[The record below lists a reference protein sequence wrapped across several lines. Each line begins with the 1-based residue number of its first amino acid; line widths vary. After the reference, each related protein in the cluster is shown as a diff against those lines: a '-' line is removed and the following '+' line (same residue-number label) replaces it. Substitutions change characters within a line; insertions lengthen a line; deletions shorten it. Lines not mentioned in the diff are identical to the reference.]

1 MVTAVTMWPFSWFS
15 GSIICINDW
24 ILMYYIIIV
33 SSFAFLWSHGHNCD
47 RDRFLPKLVVYSGV
61 LVVVQVRI
69 SCIQRRIS
77 CIQTCISCIQWR
89 IFWGITIFF
98 SWYKGNHFLLEI
110 KKLPRFLN
118 FLNQRDLNQ
127 RSPWFPQILFEFFR
141 VTVAGGMSI
150 RLFYQRKESVRSL
163 ISHSLYFIAF
173 SNSSFMTSTPGKPVI
188 R

>member
-1 MVTAVTMWPFSWFS
+1 MQQVNTQHAACASGRHRFKPLCRSPYRPLLLVSGCPAFAWLPPNDGRVGQSVALRARRQQSFLFLLLSYFLLFGHMVTAVTMWPFSWFS

-24 ILMYYIIIV
+24 ILIYYTIII

-89 IFWGITIFF
+89 IF
-98 SWYKGNHFLLEI
+98 
-110 KKLPRFLN
+110 
-118 FLNQRDLNQ
+118 NQIN
-127 RSPWFPQILFEFFR
+127 
-141 VTVAGGMSI
+141 
-150 RLFYQRKESVRSL
+150 
-163 ISHSLYFIAF
+163 
-173 SNSSFMTSTPGKPVI
+173 
-188 R
+188 